1 MHHVK
6 NSQSI
11 HTAINW
17 WFMHDKTFYWKA
29 FTVFVTKGREKVIWA
44 GGHKKVNGAGGR
56 GKVLPLTKLV
66 EEKGLVE
73 EN

>member
-1 MHHVK
+1 
-6 NSQSI
+6 
-11 HTAINW
+11 
-17 WFMHDKTFYWKA
+17 MHDKTFYWKA